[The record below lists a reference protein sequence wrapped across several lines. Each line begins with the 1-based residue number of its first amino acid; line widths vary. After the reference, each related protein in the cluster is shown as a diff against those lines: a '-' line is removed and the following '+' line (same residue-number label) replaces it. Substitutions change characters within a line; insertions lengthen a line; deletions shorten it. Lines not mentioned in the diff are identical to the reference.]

1 MGTLLSLTSYIP
13 LKPTTIL
20 TVKIIYMEEI
30 KPDNKD
36 FRIAELHVEGLSNPQ
51 IAKAL
56 GLNRSTVY
64 RRLQTP
70 QCKGVINEIRN
81 IYHNSLVAR
90 MHNLAAKVIN
100 AYDKKISDGDVTASE
115 LNGFL
120 RLMINLFTKDNTV
133 YEFENPEFVSY
144 VQFQRDLDVTPI
156 ERFKNGE
163 YN

>member
-1 MGTLLSLTSYIP
+1 MN
-13 LKPTTIL
+13 
-20 TVKIIYMEEI
+20 EI

-51 IAKAL
+51 IGKAL

-70 QCKGVINEIRN
+70 QCKAVINEIRN
-81 IYHNSLVAR
+81 IYHNSLMAR

-100 AYDKKISDGDVTASE
+100 AYDKKISEGDITAGD

-120 RLMINLFTKDNTV
+120 RVMLNLITKDNTV
-133 YEFENPEFVSY
+133 YEFENPEIVSY
-144 VQFQRDLDVTPI
+144 VQFQRDLDITPV

-163 YN
+163 YNK

>member
-1 MGTLLSLTSYIP
+1 MQ
-13 LKPTTIL
+13 
-20 TVKIIYMEEI
+20 EI

-36 FRIAELHVEGLSNPQ
+36 FRIAELHVEGLSNPM

-70 QCKGVINEIRN
+70 QCKAVINEIRN
-81 IYHNSLVAR
+81 IYHNSLMAR

-100 AYDKKISDGDVTASE
+100 AYDKKISEGDITAGD

-120 RLMINLFTKDNTV
+120 RVMSNLITKDNTV
-133 YEFENPEFVSY
+133 YEFENPEIVSY
-144 VQFQRDLDVTPI
+144 VQFQRDLDITPL

-163 YN
+163 YNK

>member
-1 MGTLLSLTSYIP
+1 ME
-13 LKPTTIL
+13 
-20 TVKIIYMEEI
+20 KI
-30 KPDNKD
+30 KQDNKD

-70 QCKGVINEIRN
+70 QCKAVINQIRN
-81 IYHNSLVAR
+81 IYHNSLMAR

-100 AYDKKISDGDVTASE
+100 AYDKKISEGDITAGD

-120 RLMINLFTKDNTV
+120 RVMLNLITKDNTV
-133 YEFENPEFVSY
+133 YEFENPEIVSY
-144 VQFQRDLDVTPI
+144 VQFQRDLDITPL

-163 YN
+163 YNK

>member
-1 MGTLLSLTSYIP
+1 
-13 LKPTTIL
+13 
-20 TVKIIYMEEI
+20 MEGI

-70 QCKGVINEIRN
+70 QCKGVINQIRN
-81 IYHNSLVAR
+81 IYHNSLMAR
-90 MHNLAAKVIN
+90 MHNLAAKAIK
-100 AYDKKISDGDVTASE
+100 AYDKKISEGDITAGD

-120 RLMINLFTKDNTV
+120 RVMSNLFTKDNTV
-133 YEFENPEFVSY
+133 YEFENPEIVSY
-144 VQFQRDLDVTPI
+144 VQFQRDLAITPV

-163 YN
+163 YNK

>member
-1 MGTLLSLTSYIP
+1 MQ
-13 LKPTTIL
+13 
-20 TVKIIYMEEI
+20 EI

-36 FRIAELHVEGLSNPQ
+36 FRIAELHVEGLSNPM

-70 QCKGVINEIRN
+70 QCKAVINEIRN
-81 IYHNSLVAR
+81 IYHNSLMAR

-100 AYDKKISDGDVTASE
+100 AYDKKISEGDITAGD

-120 RLMINLFTKDNTV
+120 RVMSNLITKDNTV
-133 YEFENPEFVSY
+133 YEFENPEIVSY
-144 VQFQRDLDVTPI
+144 VQFQRDLDITPCLLYTSPSP
-156 ERFKNGE
+156 RD
-163 YN
+163 

>member
-1 MGTLLSLTSYIP
+1 M
-13 LKPTTIL
+13 K
-20 TVKIIYMEEI
+20 EI

-70 QCKGVINEIRN
+70 QCKGVINQIRN
-81 IYHNSLVAR
+81 IYHNSLMAR

-100 AYDKKISDGDVTASE
+100 AYDKKISEGDITAGD

-120 RLMINLFTKDNTV
+120 RVMSNLITKDNTV
-133 YEFENPEFVSY
+133 YEFENPEIVSY
-144 VQFQRDLDVTPI
+144 VQFQRDLDTTPI

>member
-1 MGTLLSLTSYIP
+1 MQ
-13 LKPTTIL
+13 
-20 TVKIIYMEEI
+20 EI

-36 FRIAELHVEGLSNPQ
+36 FRIAELHVEGLSNPM

-70 QCKGVINEIRN
+70 QCKAVINEIRN
-81 IYHNSLVAR
+81 IYHNSLMAR

-100 AYDKKISDGDVTASE
+100 AYDKKISEGDITAGD

-120 RLMINLFTKDNTV
+120 RVMSNLITKDNTV
-133 YEFENPEFVSY
+133 YEFENPEIVSY
-144 VQFQRDLDVTPI
+144 VQFQRDLDITPV

-163 YN
+163 YLSLIHI

>member
-1 MGTLLSLTSYIP
+1 
-13 LKPTTIL
+13 
-20 TVKIIYMEEI
+20 MEEI

-51 IAKAL
+51 IGKAL

-70 QCKGVINEIRN
+70 QCKAVINQIRN
-81 IYHNSLVAR
+81 IYHNSLMAR

-100 AYDKKISDGDVTASE
+100 AYDKKISEGDITAGD

-120 RLMINLFTKDNTV
+120 RVMSNLITKDNTV
-133 YEFENPEFVSY
+133 YEFENPEIVSY
-144 VQFQRDLDVTPI
+144 VQFQRDLDITPV

-163 YN
+163 YNK

>member
-1 MGTLLSLTSYIP
+1 M
-13 LKPTTIL
+13 K
-20 TVKIIYMEEI
+20 EI

-36 FRIAELHVEGLSNPQ
+36 YRIAELHVEGLSNPK
-51 IAKAL
+51 IGKAL

-70 QCKGVINEIRN
+70 QCKAVINEIRN
-81 IYHNSLVAR
+81 IYHNSLMAR

-100 AYDKKISDGDVTASE
+100 AYDKKISEGDITAGD

-120 RLMINLFTKDNTV
+120 RVMSNLFTKDNTV
-133 YEFENPEFVSY
+133 YEFENPEIVSY
-144 VQFQRDLDVTPI
+144 VQFQRDLDITPV

-163 YN
+163 YNK

>member
-1 MGTLLSLTSYIP
+1 M
-13 LKPTTIL
+13 K
-20 TVKIIYMEEI
+20 EI

-36 FRIAELHVEGLSNPQ
+36 YRIAELHVEGLSNPQ
-51 IAKAL
+51 IGKAL

-70 QCKGVINEIRN
+70 QCKAVINEIRN
-81 IYHNSLVAR
+81 IYHNSLMAR

-100 AYDKKISDGDVTASE
+100 AYDKKISEGDITAGD

-120 RLMINLFTKDNTV
+120 RVMLNLITKDNTV
-133 YEFENPEFVSY
+133 YEFENPEIVSY
-144 VQFQRDLDVTPI
+144 VQFQRDLDITPV

-163 YN
+163 YNK

>member
-1 MGTLLSLTSYIP
+1 M
-13 LKPTTIL
+13 K
-20 TVKIIYMEEI
+20 EI

-36 FRIAELHVEGLSNPQ
+36 YRIAELHVEGLSNPQ
-51 IAKAL
+51 IGKAL

-70 QCKGVINEIRN
+70 QCKAVINEIRN
-81 IYHNSLVAR
+81 IYHNSLMAR

-120 RLMINLFTKDNTV
+120 RLMTNLFSKDNTG
-133 YEFENPEFVSY
+133 Y
-144 VQFQRDLDVTPI
+144 
-156 ERFKNGE
+156 
-163 YN
+163 

>member
-1 MGTLLSLTSYIP
+1 MD
-13 LKPTTIL
+13 
-20 TVKIIYMEEI
+20 EI

-70 QCKGVINEIRN
+70 QCKAVINQIRN
-81 IYHNSLVAR
+81 IYHNSLMAR

-100 AYDKKISDGDVTASE
+100 AYDKKISEGDITAGD

-120 RLMINLFTKDNTV
+120 RVMSNLITKDNTV
-133 YEFENPEFVSY
+133 YEFENPEIVSY
-144 VQFQRDLDVTPI
+144 VQFQRDLDITPV

-163 YN
+163 YNK